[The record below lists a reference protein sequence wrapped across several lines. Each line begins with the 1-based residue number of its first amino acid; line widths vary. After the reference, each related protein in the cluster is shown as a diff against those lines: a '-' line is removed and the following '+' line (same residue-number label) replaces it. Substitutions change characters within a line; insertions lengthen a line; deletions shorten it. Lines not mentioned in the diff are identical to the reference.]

1 MTITLNDIG
10 KKFSTQW
17 IFRGMNIEFQAS
29 SRYALTGPNG
39 SGKSTLLQILSS
51 AIPPSKGKVNYK
63 KGGTDIHADDV
74 YKYLVIAAPYMEL
87 IEEFSLKEF
96 LKFHFSFKRVKDGY
110 KVSQLSELFLLE
122 GNENKLIK
130 HFSSGMKQRLK
141 LGIAFYSQADLILLD
156 EPTTNL
162 DREGIDWYDREVR
175 NILAATL
182 VIASNREREYEVC
195 DHEVKITD
203 FN

>member
-1 MTITLNDIG
+1 MNITLNDIG

-17 IFRGMNIEFQAS
+17 IFRGMNIEFQAG

-51 AIPPSKGKVNYK
+51 AVPPSKGKITYK
-63 KGGTDIHADDV
+63 KEGMHVHADDV

-96 LKFHFSFKRVKDGY
+96 LKFHFSFKKIKDGY
-110 KVSQLSELFLLE
+110 EVSQLPELFLLA
-122 GNENKLIK
+122 GNENKLIR

-141 LGIAFYSQADLILLD
+141 LGIAFYSKADLILLD

-162 DREGIDWYDREVR
+162 DREGIDWYDREVN
-175 NILAATL
+175 NIVDTTL
-182 VIASNREREYEVC
+182 VIASNREQEYEVC
-195 DHEVKITD
+195 DQELKITD
-203 FN
+203 FK